1 MAQFGAQTAF
11 KRTLPFVEAEVL
23 QELIP
28 YLKKSLNLVDVEVW
42 SAEEAKKKNEPGFT
56 SFIIDNAVPGN
67 PCFEFRNVW
76 MLEKYM

>member
-56 SFIIDNAVPGN
+56 PFIIDNAVPGS
-67 PCFEFRNVW
+67 PCFEIGRAHV
-76 MLEKYM
+76 